1 LGLTYVYHIPV
12 VGLVVGLTLLGQAW
26 QQRRIRRQ
34 LPGQLP
40 GQLPMQIPW
49 RLWGM
54 GALILLPLTLLL
66 VYYTAVANQDPYFA
80 HYAQVDHVIL
90 PPRWFALLFGLG
102 FVGLLAF
109 MGIGPWFRLGFSWL
123 VPIWAGANMLLL
135 YLPQIQFSGR
145 FALGLFVPIAT
156 IAALGLEEVVLPWL
170 SQRPFYR
177 SFSLLTPTPY
187 ASLRRVFL
195 FLVVPSTFI
204 LPFWISRGALQDS
217 DYPTYLPEAE
227 IEAMIWLGQHVE
239 EGELV
244 LSSYPTGNYFPAVMA
259 GKVFAGQLDF
269 TTDLEAKL
277 SAVTQFWRAESG
289 DVWRQQLLDE
299 WGIDYVYQGRFERAL
314 MDEEVAPP
322 GVIVFDR
329 EGVIIY
335 HVGE

>member
-1 LGLTYVYHIPV
+1 M
-12 VGLVVGLTLLGQAW
+12 VGLVVGLTLLGLAW
-26 QQRRIRRQ
+26 QGQRKLPRQ
-34 LPGQLP
+34 
-40 GQLPMQIPW
+40 MPW

-80 HYAQVDHVIL
+80 HYARVDHVIL

-109 MGIGPWFRLGFSWL
+109 IGIRPWFRLGYSWL
-123 VPIWAGANMLLL
+123 VPIWAGANLFLL
-135 YLPQIQFSGR
+135 YLPRIQFSGR

-156 IAALGLEEVVLPWL
+156 IAALGLEEIVLPWL

-177 SFSLLTPTPY
+177 SFSRLTPTPY

-204 LPFWISRGALQDS
+204 LPVWLSRGALQDS
-217 DYPTYLPEAE
+217 NYPTYMPEAE

-239 EGELV
+239 EGEIV
-244 LSSYPTGNYFPAVMA
+244 FSSYSAGNYFPAVMA
-259 GKVFAGQLDF
+259 GKVFAGQLYF
-269 TTDLEAKL
+269 TTDLQAKL
-277 SAVTQFWRAESG
+277 SAVTQFWQAESE
-289 DVWRQQLLDE
+289 DAWRQQLLDE
-299 WGIDYVYQGRFERAL
+299 WKIDYVYQGRFERAM
-314 MDEEVAPP
+314 MDEEMVVP
-322 GVIVFDR
+322 GVIVYDR

-335 HVGE
+335 HLGEE